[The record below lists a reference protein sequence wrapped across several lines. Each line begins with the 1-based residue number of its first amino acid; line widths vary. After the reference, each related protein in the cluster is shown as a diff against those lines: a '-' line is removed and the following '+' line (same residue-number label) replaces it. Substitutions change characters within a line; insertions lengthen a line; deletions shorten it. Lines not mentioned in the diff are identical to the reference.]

1 MKTTRT
7 QNLLAA
13 ALAAVA
19 LLGAGVR
26 YWIDSPDSGPKGWGA
41 RVIVTFLFPK

>member
-1 MKTTRT
+1 MKTAHIR
-7 QNLLAA
+7 NVFAA

-26 YWIDSPDSGPKGWGA
+26 YWIDSPDSAPKGW
-41 RVIVTFLFPK
+41 

>member
-1 MKTTRT
+1 MKTAHIR
-7 QNLLAA
+7 NVFVA
-13 ALAAVA
+13 ALTAVA
-19 LLGAGVR
+19 LLGASVR